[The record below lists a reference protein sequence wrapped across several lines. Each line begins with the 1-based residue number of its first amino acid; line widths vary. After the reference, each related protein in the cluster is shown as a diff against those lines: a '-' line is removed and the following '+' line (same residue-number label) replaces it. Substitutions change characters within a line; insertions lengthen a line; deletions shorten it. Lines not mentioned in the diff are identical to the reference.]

1 MTRRWWAA
9 ALAGLVVLSGCTTIP
24 SSSSPQVVRT
34 LGRSGAG
41 SPQPSITPEAGE
53 GAREVVKKFIAAAV
67 QFPGASHSSSR
78 QFLTTAAARKW
89 QDNTA
94 VILDNQFTGVSVDVG
109 DRATVVVSGLRTGQL
124 DSAGVYTPTLKN
136 LGKGDLETF
145 TYRLV
150 KIADHWRIDQ
160 LPPGVL
166 VEQPA
171 FNNLFTP
178 ASTTL
183 YFLNSAGADSS
194 QITLVP
200 DVRYTP
206 LTGQALAS
214 WLLVQLLA
222 GPRPELAQAVF
233 SEVPEQV
240 NKLTVQLGD
249 PITIEM
255 PGANQLDEAGRNG
268 LAAQLAYTFSSFEY
282 TGAQLT
288 ITDGG
293 RPVQIPATHA
303 TTFSYQNDFN
313 VISPANASTAN
324 AYYLRG
330 GAVIDASHD
339 QPVPGMLGQPGQLD
353 SVAMLDNGS
362 GVLQAAGVSQNSL
375 LVGTEQE
382 LTKVA
387 LPAGALSRPEWRPH
401 TSEVWV
407 GVGSK
412 IYRVTPDKAARPVSV
427 TSTVGGGQTG
437 QVLALRFSSDG
448 VRMAAVVRA
457 PDGTSAAW
465 VGSVT
470 PGTDVRIDSFEP
482 VTPVQLAVS
491 DVAWADDLKLPWA
504 NDTRLLVIGTA
515 APGSSAAN
523 AGVAQVWRLGSD
535 GAQLSPISN
544 SGLPGPP
551 TAIAERDSQPML
563 VSASGFIWAYSI
575 QDTQG
580 WVAYP
585 AIKTANQGTNPIFA
599 Q

>member
-53 GAREVVKKFIAAAV
+53 GGREVVIKFLTAAV

-94 VILDNQFTGVSVDVG
+94 VIIDDKIVGASTDVG
-109 DRATVVVSGLRTGQL
+109 DRATVVVTGLRAGQL
-124 DSAGVYTPTLKN
+124 DSAGVYTPN
-136 LGKGDLETF
+136 LGKRDVETF

-166 VEQPA
+166 VDQTA
-171 FNNLFTP
+171 FTNSFTP

-183 YFLNSAGADSS
+183 YFLNSAGADNS
-194 QITLVP
+194 QLTLVP
-200 DVRYTP
+200 DVRYTS

-214 WLLVQLLA
+214 WLLAQLLA

-233 SEVPEQV
+233 SEVPEQA

-249 PITIEM
+249 PITVEM
-255 PGANQLDEAGRNG
+255 PGTSQLDSAGRNA

-293 RPVQIPATHA
+293 RPVQVPAAHGTA
-303 TTFSYQNDFN
+303 FSYQNNFN

-339 QPVPGMLGQPGQLD
+339 QPVPGVLGQSGQLD
-353 SVAMLDNGS
+353 SVALLDNGS
-362 GVLQAAGVSQNSL
+362 GVLQAAGVLQNSL
-375 LVGTEQE
+375 LVGTDQE

-401 TSEVWV
+401 TSEAWV

-412 IYRVTPDKAARPVSV
+412 IYRVTPDKVARPVSV

-448 VRMAAVVRA
+448 VRMAAVLRA

-470 PGTDVRIDSFEP
+470 PGTDVRIDSFAP

-535 GAQLSPISN
+535 GAQLNGIPN
-544 SGLPGPP
+544 TGLPGPP

-563 VSASGFIWAYSI
+563 VSASGFIWAFSI

-580 WVAYP
+580 WVGYP
-585 AIKTANQGTNPIFA
+585 ATKTANQGNNPIFA